1 MFLSRNQFF
10 DPMPS
15 EIGLLSGLGKF
26 LKCQESLELANVSQ
40 IQLQSSENFA
50 ANENFLSG
58 TLPAEV
64 FASMTSLS
72 KLVCVDDWVMG

>member
-10 DPMPS
+10 DLIPS
-15 EIGLLSGLGKF
+15 ELGLLSGLGKF
-26 LKCQESLELANVSQ
+26 PECQESLELANVSQ
-40 IQLQSSENFA
+40 IQLQSSENFV

-58 TLPAEV
+58 SLPAEV
-64 FASMTSLS
+64 FTSMTSLS